1 MNSVVVVVGTLM
13 YNNFNLCAWLF
24 FFTHQHTHKYIF
36 FCFVTHIHKK
46 TQLINEGLDMFVSIY
61 RMNITVQQEN

>member
-36 FCFVTHIHKK
+36 FVLLHIYTKRH
-46 TQLINEGLDMFVSIY
+46 NW
-61 RMNITVQQEN
+61 